1 MRLIIHLLVNLDGN
15 ANTLPAGTAPE
26 VAALTPGGT
35 PTPTPS
41 PTPTP
46 TPSPSPAPT
55 PTPTPG
61 TQTKNY
67 MPRSRVDYDLTKA
80 MTTSGFAGLE
90 NARNDK
96 NGTSLDIKYIGE
108 TGRYKDGGDKVVKY
122 RKTTNGMAL
131 VGTVGVDN
139 FNIWWR
145 IWISRFKYKI

>member
-1 MRLIIHLLVNLDGN
+1 
-15 ANTLPAGTAPE
+15 
-26 VAALTPGGT
+26 
-35 PTPTPS
+35 
-41 PTPTP
+41 
-46 TPSPSPAPT
+46 
-55 PTPTPG
+55 
-61 TQTKNY
+61 

-139 FNIWWR
+139 FIFGGGFGYQDSS
-145 IWISRFKYKI
+145 IKYREKFDGIKENLDSTNL